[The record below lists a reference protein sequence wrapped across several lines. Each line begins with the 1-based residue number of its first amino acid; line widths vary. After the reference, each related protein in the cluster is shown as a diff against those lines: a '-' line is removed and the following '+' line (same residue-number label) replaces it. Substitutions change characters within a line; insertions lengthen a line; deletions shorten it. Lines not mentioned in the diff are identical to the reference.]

1 MVFDSGIFFC
11 FTMGKEGNMS
21 QQTNYIRYSVITEK
35 NPREIVMLRGSGCR
49 FKRCRFC
56 DYHLDSSKNEEENYE
71 LNREV
76 LKKVTGQYGSLEV
89 INSGS
94 FLELDE
100 KTMAEI
106 ETTCQKK
113 GIHTLRFEVHWMY
126 RAHVEKWRR
135 HFKELGIT
143 LKIKMGVE
151 TFDET
156 FRKKVFDKGM
166 EGATPE
172 EIAKVAD
179 EVCLLFGIHGQ
190 TKESMSF
197 DVETGLAYFERI
209 CINIMVENTT
219 EIHPDADV
227 IRCFR
232 ENIYLKYKDNVRVD
246 ILMENTDF
254 GVGGVEEGA
263 REE

>member
-11 FTMGKEGNMS
+11 FTMGKEENMS

-113 GIHTLRFEVHWMY
+113 GIHTLRFEVQFFLLE
-126 RAHVEKWRR
+126 RS
-135 HFKELGIT
+135 LIS
-143 LKIKMGVE
+143 LQ
-151 TFDET
+151 
-156 FRKKVFDKGM
+156 KKG
-166 EGATPE
+166 
-172 EIAKVAD
+172 
-179 EVCLLFGIHGQ
+179 
-190 TKESMSF
+190 S
-197 DVETGLAYFERI
+197 R
-209 CINIMVENTT
+209 
-219 EIHPDADV
+219 
-227 IRCFR
+227 
-232 ENIYLKYKDNVRVD
+232 
-246 ILMENTDF
+246 
-254 GVGGVEEGA
+254 
-263 REE
+263 